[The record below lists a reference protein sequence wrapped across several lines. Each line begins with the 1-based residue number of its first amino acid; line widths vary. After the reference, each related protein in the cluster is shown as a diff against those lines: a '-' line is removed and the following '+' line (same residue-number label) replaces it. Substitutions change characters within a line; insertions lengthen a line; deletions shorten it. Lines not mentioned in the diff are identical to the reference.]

1 MFVYILKRI
10 LAAIPVMGF
19 VALFVFLLLRLT
31 PGDPAAIIAGDT
43 ATPEQLEAIR
53 TSLGLND
60 PLAVQFFN
68 WVSQLLQG
76 DFGTSILSGKPVIE
90 LIADRMEPT
99 ISLALTT
106 IILSVLIAVPLG
118 VIAAWKQGTLID
130 RFVMLLSVLGFSVPV
145 FVIGYLMIS
154 LFSMQLGW
162 FPVQGFKPIG
172 EGVGQFF
179 HRIAL
184 PTFTL
189 TLLYIALIARIT
201 RTSML
206 EILGD
211 DYVRTARAKGLTT
224 TQTLWR
230 HGLRNALIPVL
241 TIIGLQFSFLLAGG
255 IIIEQVFYLPGLG
268 RLVFQAISARDLIV
282 VESVVML
289 LVFAVIVVN
298 FAVDLAYAAVDPRLR
313 ART

>member
-1 MFVYILKRI
+1 MVGYIVQRI

-53 TSLGLND
+53 DSLGLNQ
-60 PLAVQFFN
+60 PLFVQFFS
-68 WVSQLLQG
+68 WVGQLLQG

-106 IILSVLIAVPLG
+106 IILSVIIAVPLG
-118 VIAAWKQGTLID
+118 VIASWKQGTLID

-154 LFSMQLGW
+154 LFSMELNW

-172 EGVGQFF
+172 DGIGPFF

-211 DYVRTARAKGLTT
+211 DYVRTARAKGLPESRV
-224 TQTLWR
+224 LMR
-230 HGLRNALIPVL
+230 HALRNCSVPIITVIGIGFALIISGVVV
-241 TIIGLQFSFLLAGG
+241 TES
-255 IIIEQVFYLPGLG
+255 VFNLPGLG
-268 RLVFQAISARDLIV
+268 RLTVDAVLSRDYPVIQ
-282 VESVVML
+282 
-289 LVFAVIVVN
+289 AVILLASLIYVVIN
-298 FAVDLAYAAVDPRLR
+298 LLIDIAYVLLDPRIR
-313 ART
+313 YA

>member
-1 MFVYILKRI
+1 MVVYIVQRI

-31 PGDPAAIIAGDT
+31 PGDPAAILAGDT
-43 ATPEQLEAIR
+43 ATPEQLEKIR
-53 TSLGLND
+53 ESLGLNE
-60 PLAVQFFN
+60 PLFRQFFN
-68 WVSQLLQG
+68 WIFQLLQG

-118 VIAAWKQGTLID
+118 VLAAWKQGTLID
-130 RFVMLLSVLGFSVPV
+130 RFVMLISVLGFSVPV

-154 LFSMQLGW
+154 LFSMELNW
-162 FPVQGFKPIG
+162 FPVQGFRPIG
-172 EGVGQFF
+172 DGLGDFLR
-179 HRIAL
+179 RIAL

-211 DYVRTARAKGLTT
+211 DYIRTARAKGLPESRV
-224 TQTLWR
+224 LMR
-230 HGLRNALIPVL
+230 HALRNCSVPIITVIGIGFALIISGVVV
-241 TIIGLQFSFLLAGG
+241 TES
-255 IIIEQVFYLPGLG
+255 VFNLPGLG
-268 RLVFQAISARDLIV
+268 RLTVDAVLSRDYPVIQ
-282 VESVVML
+282 
-289 LVFAVIVVN
+289 AVILLASLIYVVIN
-298 FAVDLAYAAVDPRLR
+298 LLIDIAYVLLDPRIR
-313 ART
+313 YS

>member
-1 MFVYILKRI
+1 MIGYIIQRI

-19 VALFVFLLLRLT
+19 VALFVFLMLRLT

-43 ATPEQLEAIR
+43 ATPEQLEQIR
-53 TSLGLND
+53 DALGLND
-60 PLAVQFFN
+60 PLHIQFITWIGN
-68 WVSQLLQG
+68 LLQG
-76 DFGTSILSGKPVIE
+76 DFGTSVISGKPVIE
-90 LIADRMEPT
+90 LIEARMEPT

-118 VIAAWKQGTLID
+118 VIAAWKHGTLID
-130 RFVMLLSVLGFSVPV
+130 RFVMLLSVLGFSIPV

-154 LFSMQLGW
+154 FFAMQLGW
-162 FPVQGFKPIG
+162 FPVQGFRPIG
-172 EGVGQFF
+172 DGLGDFL

-211 DYVRTARAKGLTT
+211 DYIRTARAKGLPEVTVLT
-224 TQTLWR
+224 R
-230 HGLRNALIPVL
+230 HALRNCSVPIITVIGIGFALIISGVVV
-241 TIIGLQFSFLLAGG
+241 TES
-255 IIIEQVFYLPGLG
+255 VFNLPGLG
-268 RLVFQAISARDLIV
+268 RLTVDAVLARDYPVIQ
-282 VESVVML
+282 
-289 LVFAVIVVN
+289 AVILLASLIYVVIN
-298 FAVDLAYAAVDPRLR
+298 LLIDIAYVLLDPRIR
-313 ART
+313 YS

>member
-1 MFVYILKRI
+1 MLVYIIKRI

-60 PLAVQFFN
+60 PLVVQFFN
-68 WVSQLLQG
+68 WIGQLLRG

-106 IILSVLIAVPLG
+106 IILSVIIAVPLG
-118 VIAAWKQGTLID
+118 VIAAWKQGTIID

-154 LFSMQLGW
+154 LFSMQLNW
-162 FPVQGFKPIG
+162 FPVQGFRPIG
-172 EGVGQFF
+172 EGVGDFF

-211 DYVRTARAKGLTT
+211 DYVRTARAKGLPEHKV
-224 TQTLWR
+224 LMR
-230 HGLRNALIPVL
+230 HALRNCSVPIITVIGIGFALIISGVVV
-241 TIIGLQFSFLLAGG
+241 TES
-255 IIIEQVFYLPGLG
+255 VFNLPGLG
-268 RLVFQAISARDLIV
+268 RLTVDAVLSRDYPVIQ
-282 VESVVML
+282 
-289 LVFAVIVVN
+289 AVILLASLIYVVIN
-298 FAVDLAYAAVDPRLR
+298 LLIDIAYVLLDPRIR
-313 ART
+313 YA

>member
-1 MFVYILKRI
+1 MFGYIVQRI

-31 PGDPAAIIAGDT
+31 PGDPAAILAGDT

-53 TSLGLND
+53 DSLGLND
-60 PLAVQFFN
+60 PIFTQFFR
-68 WVSQLLQG
+68 WVGQLLQG

-90 LIADRMEPT
+90 LIGDRMEPT

-106 IILSVLIAVPLG
+106 IILSVTIAVPLG
-118 VIAAWKQGTLID
+118 VVAAWKQGTLID

-154 LFSMQLGW
+154 LFSMELKW
-162 FPVQGFKPIG
+162 FPVQGFRPIG
-172 EGVGQFF
+172 EGLGDFL

-211 DYVRTARAKGLTT
+211 DYVRTARAKGLPESRV
-224 TQTLWR
+224 LMR
-230 HGLRNALIPVL
+230 HALRNCSVPIITVIGIGFALIISGVVV
-241 TIIGLQFSFLLAGG
+241 TES
-255 IIIEQVFYLPGLG
+255 VFNLPGLG
-268 RLVFQAISARDLIV
+268 RLTVDAVLSRDYPVIQ
-282 VESVVML
+282 
-289 LVFAVIVVN
+289 AVILLASLIYVVIN
-298 FAVDLAYAAVDPRLR
+298 LLIDIAYVLLDPRIR
-313 ART
+313 YA

>member
-1 MFVYILKRI
+1 MVGYIVQRI

-53 TSLGLND
+53 DSLGLNQ
-60 PLAVQFFN
+60 PLFVQFFS
-68 WVSQLLQG
+68 WVGQLLQG

-106 IILSVLIAVPLG
+106 IILSVIIAVPLG

-154 LFSMQLGW
+154 LFSMELNW

-172 EGVGQFF
+172 DGIGPFF

-189 TLLYIALIARIT
+189 TLLYKI
-201 RTSML
+201 
-206 EILGD
+206 G
-211 DYVRTARAKGLTT
+211 RASC
-224 TQTLWR
+224 R
-230 HGLRNALIPVL
+230 ERV
-241 TIIGLQFSFLLAGG
+241 
-255 IIIEQVFYLPGLG
+255 
-268 RLVFQAISARDLIV
+268 
-282 VESVVML
+282 
-289 LVFAVIVVN
+289 
-298 FAVDLAYAAVDPRLR
+298 
-313 ART
+313 

>member
-1 MFVYILKRI
+1 MVGYIMQRI

-31 PGDPAAIIAGDT
+31 PGDPAAILAGDT
-43 ATPEQLEAIR
+43 ATPEQLERIR
-53 TSLGLND
+53 ESLGLNE
-60 PLAVQFFN
+60 PLFTQFFS
-68 WVSQLLQG
+68 WIGQLLQG

-106 IILSVLIAVPLG
+106 IVLSVIIAVPLG

-130 RFVMLLSVLGFSVPV
+130 RLVMLISVLGFSVPV

-154 LFSMQLGW
+154 LFSMELKW

-172 EGVGQFF
+172 DGIVPFF

-211 DYVRTARAKGLTT
+211 DYVRTARAKGLPESRV
-224 TQTLWR
+224 LMR
-230 HGLRNALIPVL
+230 HALRNCSVPIITVIGIGFALIISGVVV
-241 TIIGLQFSFLLAGG
+241 TES
-255 IIIEQVFYLPGLG
+255 VFNLPGLG
-268 RLVFQAISARDLIV
+268 RLTVDAVLSRDYPVIQ
-282 VESVVML
+282 
-289 LVFAVIVVN
+289 AVILLASLIYVVIN
-298 FAVDLAYAAVDPRLR
+298 LLIDIAYVLLDPRIR
-313 ART
+313 YA

>member
-1 MFVYILKRI
+1 MVVYIVQRV

-43 ATPEQLEAIR
+43 ATPEQLEMIR
-53 TSLGLND
+53 EALGLND
-60 PLAVQFFN
+60 PLLVQFSS
-68 WVSQLLQG
+68 WIGQLLQG
-76 DFGTSILSGKPVIE
+76 DFGTSILSGKPVLE
-90 LIADRMEPT
+90 LISDRMEPT

-106 IILSVLIAVPLG
+106 IVLSVLIAVPLG

-154 LFSMQLGW
+154 FFSMTLGW
-162 FPVQGFKPIG
+162 FPVQGFRAIG
-172 EGVGQFF
+172 EGIGPFF

-211 DYVRTARAKGLTT
+211 DYVRTARAKGLPEHKV
-224 TQTLWR
+224 LMR
-230 HGLRNALIPVL
+230 HALRNCSVPIITVIGIGFALIISGVVV
-241 TIIGLQFSFLLAGG
+241 TES
-255 IIIEQVFYLPGLG
+255 VFNLPGLG
-268 RLVFQAISARDLIV
+268 RLTVDAVLSRDYPVIQ
-282 VESVVML
+282 
-289 LVFAVIVVN
+289 AVILLASLIYVVIN
-298 FAVDLAYAAVDPRLR
+298 LLIDIAYVILDPRIR
-313 ART
+313 YA

>member
-1 MFVYILKRI
+1 MVFYILKRV

-53 TSLGLND
+53 TSLGLNE
-60 PLAVQFFN
+60 PLLVQF
-68 WVSQLLQG
+68 VSWIGDLLRG
-76 DFGTSILSGKPVIE
+76 DFGTSVLSGKPVLD

-106 IILSVLIAVPLG
+106 IILSVVIAVPLG

-130 RFVMLLSVLGFSVPV
+130 RFVMLLSVLGFSIPV

-154 LFSMQLGW
+154 LFAMQLGW
-162 FPVQGFKPIG
+162 FPVQGFKAISDGLGP
-172 EGVGQFF
+172 FL

-211 DYVRTARAKGLTT
+211 DYVRTARAKGLPEHKV
-224 TQTLWR
+224 LMR
-230 HGLRNALIPVL
+230 HALRNCSVPIITVIGIGFALIISGVVV
-241 TIIGLQFSFLLAGG
+241 TES
-255 IIIEQVFYLPGLG
+255 VFNLPGLG
-268 RLVFQAISARDLIV
+268 RLTVDAVLSRDYPVIQ
-282 VESVVML
+282 
-289 LVFAVIVVN
+289 AVILLASLIYVVIN
-298 FAVDLAYAAVDPRLR
+298 LLIDIAYVLLDPRIR
-313 ART
+313 YA

>member
-1 MFVYILKRI
+1 MVLYIVQRI

-43 ATPEQLEAIR
+43 ATPQQLEAIR
-53 TSLGLND
+53 DSLGLND
-60 PLAVQFFN
+60 PLFVQFFS
-68 WVSQLLQG
+68 WIGQLLQG
-76 DFGTSILSGKPVIE
+76 DFGTSILSGQPVID
-90 LIADRMEPT
+90 LISDRMEPT

-106 IILSVLIAVPLG
+106 IILSVVIAVPLG

-154 LFSMQLGW
+154 AFSMSLGW
-162 FPVQGFKPIG
+162 FPVQGFRPIG
-172 EGVGQFF
+172 EGIGPFF

-189 TLLYIALIARIT
+189 TLLYIALIARTT

-211 DYVRTARAKGLTT
+211 DYVRTARAKGLPEHKV
-224 TQTLWR
+224 LMR
-230 HGLRNALIPVL
+230 HALRNCSVPIITVIGIGFALIISGVVV
-241 TIIGLQFSFLLAGG
+241 TES
-255 IIIEQVFYLPGLG
+255 VFNLPGLG
-268 RLVFQAISARDLIV
+268 RLTVDAVLSRDYPVIQ
-282 VESVVML
+282 
-289 LVFAVIVVN
+289 AVILLASLIYVVIN
-298 FAVDLAYAAVDPRLR
+298 LLIDIAYVLLDPRIR
-313 ART
+313 YA

>member
-1 MFVYILKRI
+1 MVGYILQRI

-31 PGDPAAIIAGDT
+31 PGDPAAILAGDT
-43 ATPEQLEAIR
+43 ATPEQLERIR
-53 TSLGLND
+53 ESLGLNE
-60 PLAVQFFN
+60 PLFTQFFS
-68 WVSQLLQG
+68 WIGQLLQG

-106 IILSVLIAVPLG
+106 IILSVIIAVPLG
-118 VIAAWKQGTLID
+118 VIAAWKQGTLVD
-130 RFVMLLSVLGFSVPV
+130 RFVMLISVLGFSVPV

-154 LFSMQLGW
+154 LFSMELNW

-172 EGVGQFF
+172 DGIGPFF

-189 TLLYIALIARIT
+189 TLLYMALIARIT

-211 DYVRTARAKGLTT
+211 DYIRTARAKGLPESRV
-224 TQTLWR
+224 LMR
-230 HGLRNALIPVL
+230 HALRNCSVPIITVIGIGFALIISGVVV
-241 TIIGLQFSFLLAGG
+241 TES
-255 IIIEQVFYLPGLG
+255 VFNLPGLG
-268 RLVFQAISARDLIV
+268 RLTVDAVLSRDYPVIQ
-282 VESVVML
+282 
-289 LVFAVIVVN
+289 AVILLASLIYVVIN
-298 FAVDLAYAAVDPRLR
+298 LLIDIAYVLLDPRIR
-313 ART
+313 YA

>member
-1 MFVYILKRI
+1 MYGYIIKRV

-31 PGDPAAIIAGDT
+31 PGDPAAILAGDT
-43 ATPEQLEAIR
+43 ATPEQLESIR
-53 TSLGLND
+53 ESLGLNQ
-60 PLAVQFFN
+60 PLMVQFFS
-68 WVSQLLQG
+68 WITDLLRG
-76 DFGTSILSGKPVIE
+76 DFGTSILSGKPVLE

-106 IILSVLIAVPLG
+106 IILSVIIAVPLG

-154 LFSMQLGW
+154 LFSMQLNL
-162 FPVQGFKPIG
+162 FPVQGFRPIG
-172 EGVGQFF
+172 DGVGQFF

-211 DYVRTARAKGLTT
+211 DYVRTARAKGLPESRV
-224 TQTLWR
+224 LMR
-230 HGLRNALIPVL
+230 HALRNCSVPIITVIGIGFALIISGVVVTEL
-241 TIIGLQFSFLLAGG
+241 
-255 IIIEQVFYLPGLG
+255 VFNLPGLG
-268 RLVFQAISARDLIV
+268 RLTVDAVLSRDYPVIQ
-282 VESVVML
+282 
-289 LVFAVIVVN
+289 AVILLASLIYVVIN
-298 FAVDLAYAAVDPRLR
+298 LLIDIAYVLLDPRIR
-313 ART
+313 YS